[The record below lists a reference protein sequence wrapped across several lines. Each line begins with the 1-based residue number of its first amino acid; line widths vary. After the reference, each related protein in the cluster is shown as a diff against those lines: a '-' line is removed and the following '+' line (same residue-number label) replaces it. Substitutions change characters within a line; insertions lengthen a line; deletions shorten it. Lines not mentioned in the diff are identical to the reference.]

1 MRLKSQP
8 GVKTLMI
15 EVDTTLMELFLFFSV
30 EVTTCKE
37 NLLKL
42 IECKQEQFV
51 EGIS

>member
-1 MRLKSQP
+1 
-8 GVKTLMI
+8 
-15 EVDTTLMELFLFFSV
+15 MELFLFLSV

-42 IECKQEQFV
+42 IEYKQEQFV